1 MSSRSER
8 DAASVSRDLTE
19 ASRFPELA
27 SSDSFGLS
35 QGTSRMPTAAQL
47 LGLIKSHAQG
57 DEERF
62 HALTL
67 QLAAS
72 EQRRGHAKLAEELRR
87 LADAA
92 LEQRRAGAET
102 AGKPIPLV
110 QPRGDLAGV
119 MSATYPKTR
128 LNHLVLPAATERQL
142 ARVLEEQRQRW
153 KLREHGLFPRQK
165 LLLIGPPGSGK
176 TMTAAALAGELGL
189 PLFSILLH
197 GLITKF
203 MGETAAKLRLVFDAI
218 SQTRGAYLFDEFDAI
233 GGHRS
238 ADNDVGE
245 ARRIL
250 NSFLQFLEEDESE
263 SLIIATTNHPELLDR
278 ALFRRFHLIVEY
290 ELPTRPLVIETMKT
304 RLLTFDIREVDWNQ
318 VADVAQGLSHADLIR
333 AAEDAAREAILE
345 RGPSLDTASLVVAV
359 RQRSNVVGERNAG
372 QKKPS
377 TPRTSNSRR
386 RRALSD

>member
-1 MSSRSER
+1 
-8 DAASVSRDLTE
+8 
-19 ASRFPELA
+19 
-27 SSDSFGLS
+27 
-35 QGTSRMPTAAQL
+35 MPTATQL

-72 EQRRGHAKLAEELRR
+72 EQQRGHSKLAEDLRR
-87 LADAA
+87 LADTA
-92 LEQRRAGAET
+92 LEQHRATAEST
-102 AGKPIPLV
+102 TKPVILAR
-110 QPRGDLAGV
+110 PRGDLAGV
-119 MSATYPKTR
+119 MSASYPKTR
-128 LNHLVLPAATERQL
+128 LNHLVLPTATGRQL
-142 ARVLEEQRQRW
+142 ARIVEEQRQRW

-165 LLLIGPPGSGK
+165 LLLVGPPGSGK

-218 SQTRGAYLFDEFDAI
+218 TQTRGVYLFDEFDAI
-233 GGHRS
+233 GGHRG
-238 ADNDVGE
+238 ANNDVGE

-278 ALFRRFHLIVEY
+278 ALFRRFHLIIEY
-290 ELPTRPLVIETMKT
+290 ELPERPLIIETMKA
-304 RLLTFDIREVDWNQ
+304 RLLTFDIGTVDWDT
-318 VADVAQGLSHADLIR
+318 VADAADGLSQADLIR
-333 AAEDAAREAILE
+333 AAEDAARQAILE
-345 RGPSLDTASLVVAV
+345 HGPSLGTATLVAAV
-359 RQRSNVVGERNAG
+359 RERNDVLGERNAG
-372 QKKPS
+372 QKKPAS
-377 TPRTSNSRR
+377 PRSSRPRR
-386 RRALSD
+386 RGAVSG

>member
-1 MSSRSER
+1 
-8 DAASVSRDLTE
+8 
-19 ASRFPELA
+19 
-27 SSDSFGLS
+27 
-35 QGTSRMPTAAQL
+35 MPTAAQL

-72 EQRRGHAKLAEELRR
+72 EQRRGHSKLAEDLRH

-92 LEQRRAGAET
+92 LNERRRPIDATEKA
-102 AGKPIPLV
+102 IPLV
-110 QPRGDLAGV
+110 RPRGDLAAV
-119 MSATYPKTR
+119 MSASYPKTR
-128 LNHLVLPAATERQL
+128 LNHLVLPSPIARQL
-142 ARVLEEQRQRW
+142 ERVVEEQRQRW

-165 LLLIGPPGSGK
+165 LLLVGPPGSGK

-218 SQTRGAYLFDEFDAI
+218 TQTRGVYLFDEFDAI
-233 GGHRS
+233 GGHRG

-250 NSFLQFLEEDESE
+250 NSFLQFLEEDQSE
-263 SLIIATTNHPELLDR
+263 SLIVATTNHPELLDR

-290 ELPTRPLVIETMKT
+290 ELPERPLIIETMKT
-304 RLLTFDIREVDWNQ
+304 RLLTFDIKNVNWDK
-318 VADVAQGLSHADLIR
+318 VADAAEGLSNADLIR

-345 RGPSLDTASLVVAV
+345 NGPILDTASLVAAV
-359 RQRSNVVGERNAG
+359 QERSIFIGERHADP
-372 QKKPS
+372 KKSTSSRPS
-377 TPRTSNSRR
+377 HSRR
-386 RRALSD
+386 RRAVSN

>member
-1 MSSRSER
+1 
-8 DAASVSRDLTE
+8 
-19 ASRFPELA
+19 
-27 SSDSFGLS
+27 
-35 QGTSRMPTAAQL
+35 MPTAAQL

-72 EQRRGHAKLAEELRR
+72 EQQRGHGKLAEDLRR
-87 LADAA
+87 LADDA
-92 LEQRRAGAET
+92 LERRRATAES
-102 AGKPIPLV
+102 AGKPVPLA
-110 QPRGDLAGV
+110 QPRGDLAGL
-119 MSATYPKTR
+119 MSASYPKTR

-142 ARVLEEQRQRW
+142 ARIVEEQRQRW

-165 LLLIGPPGSGK
+165 LLLVGPPGSGK
-176 TMTAAALAGELGL
+176 TMTAAALAGELGI

-218 SQTRGAYLFDEFDAI
+218 SQTRGVYLFDEFDAI
-233 GGHRS
+233 GGHRGTG
-238 ADNDVGE
+238 NDVGE

-290 ELPTRPLVIETMKT
+290 ELPTRPLIIETMKT
-304 RLLTFDIREVDWNQ
+304 RLLTFDIDTVDWEQ
-318 VADVAQGLSHADLIR
+318 VADAAEGLSHADLIR

-345 RGPSLDTASLVVAV
+345 RGPSLDTASLVAAV
-359 RQRSNVVGERNAG
+359 RLRSNVIGERNAG
-372 QKKPS
+372 QKKPAPS
-377 TPRTSNSRR
+377 RPTAARNRRTV
-386 RRALSD
+386 SD

>member
-1 MSSRSER
+1 
-8 DAASVSRDLTE
+8 
-19 ASRFPELA
+19 
-27 SSDSFGLS
+27 
-35 QGTSRMPTAAQL
+35 MPTAAQI

-72 EQRRGHAKLAEELRR
+72 EQRRGHVKLAEDLRR
-87 LADAA
+87 LAEAA
-92 LEQRRAGAET
+92 LKQRQAAAEST
-102 AGKPIPLV
+102 GKPIPLV
-110 QPRGDLAGV
+110 RPRGDLAGV

-128 LNHLVLPAATERQL
+128 LNHLVLPTATERQL
-142 ARVLEEQRQRW
+142 TQVVEEQRQRW
-153 KLREHGLFPRQK
+153 KLREHGLLPRQK
-165 LLLIGPPGSGK
+165 LLLVGPPGSGK

-203 MGETAAKLRLVFDAI
+203 MGETAAKLRLIFDAI
-218 SQTRGAYLFDEFDAI
+218 SQNRGVYLFDEFDAI

-278 ALFRRFHLIVEY
+278 ALFRRFHLIIEY
-290 ELPTRPLVIETMKT
+290 ELPTRPLIIETMKT
-304 RLLTFDIREVDWNQ
+304 RLLTFDIKDVDWDQ
-318 VADVAQGLSHADLIR
+318 VANAAEGLSHADLIR

-345 RGPSLDTASLVVAV
+345 RGPSLGTASLVAAV
-359 RQRSNVVGERNAG
+359 RQRGNVIGERNAG

-377 TPRTSNSRR
+377 SPRSSRTRR
-386 RRALSD
+386 RRTVSG

>member
-1 MSSRSER
+1 
-8 DAASVSRDLTE
+8 
-19 ASRFPELA
+19 
-27 SSDSFGLS
+27 
-35 QGTSRMPTAAQL
+35 MPTAAQI

-72 EQRRGHAKLAEELRR
+72 EQRRGHGKLAEDLRR

-92 LEQRRAGAET
+92 LAQRRSAAGSAEK
-102 AGKPIPLV
+102 AIPLAR
-110 QPRGDLAGV
+110 PRGDLAGV
-119 MSATYPKTR
+119 MSASYPKTR
-128 LNHLVLPAATERQL
+128 LNHLVLPSVTERQL
-142 ARVLEEQRQRW
+142 ARIVEEQRQRW
-153 KLREHGLFPRQK
+153 KLKEHGLSPRQK
-165 LLLIGPPGSGK
+165 LLLVGPPGSGK

-218 SQTRGAYLFDEFDAI
+218 MQSRGVYLFDEFDAI
-233 GGHRS
+233 GGHRG

-290 ELPTRPLVIETMKT
+290 ELPARPLIIETMKT
-304 RLLTFDIREVDWNQ
+304 RLLTFDIKDVDWDK
-318 VADVAQGLSHADLIR
+318 VAAEAEGLSHADLVR

-345 RGPSLDTASLVVAV
+345 RGPSLDTVGLVAAV
-359 RQRSNVVGERNAG
+359 RQRGNVIGERNASSE
-372 QKKPS
+372 KPPS
-377 TPRTSNSRR
+377 PPSAHSRR
-386 RRALSD
+386 RRTVSD